1 MEISSLIFKLVLA
14 FLSFNIAM
22 ESMKEISKLKEGK
35 GWSNAFHNALIVL
48 IGMLYL
54 FFINLLMK

>member
-1 MEISSLIFKLVLA
+1 MAIGTLIFRLVLA

-22 ESMKEISKLKEGK
+22 ESMKEVAKLKEGK
-35 GWSNAFHNALIVL
+35 GWSNAFHNTLIVL

>member
-1 MEISSLIFKLVLA
+1 MEISFLIFRLILA
-14 FLSFNIAM
+14 FLSFSVAT
-22 ESMKEISKLKEGK
+22 ESIKEVSKLRESK
-35 GWSNAFHNALIVL
+35 GWSNAIHNFLIVL

>member
-1 MEISSLIFKLVLA
+1 MEISSLIFRLVLA
-14 FLSFNIAM
+14 FLSFSIAT
-22 ESMKEISKLKEGK
+22 ESIKEVAKLRENK
-35 GWSNAFHNALIVL
+35 GWSNTLHNFSIVL